1 MSRRPPPGDAD
12 PQVAALEKELLKLKG
27 PAREKVIRALAKLL
41 YEQTREARRLDEV
54 RKLKP

>member
-1 MSRRPPPGDAD
+1 MSRRPPGGDAD
-12 PQVAALEKELLKLKG
+12 PRVAALEKELLQLKG